1 MNQNT
6 TEKFYSI
13 GEVAT
18 LFNLPISTLR
28 YYDKEGLF
36 PELNRSS
43 TGIRKFNEG
52 SLETL
57 RMIECLKKAGAEIKD
72 IKEFIQWCKEGP
84 SSYTKR
90 KEMFLRRK
98 AIIEQEIKQ
107 LNQVLAMLDF
117 KCWYYDTAIADG
129 NEDRLKNLPNETM
142 PDHIKE
148 LFNYAHGDCE

>member
-13 GEVAT
+13 GEVST

-142 PDHIKE
+142 PGHIKE

>member
-13 GEVAT
+13 GEVST

-36 PELNRSS
+36 LELNRSS